1 MVDDQAFK
9 ASWIKRAGTT
19 TIQQRVKGTLS
30 LTNLQPSR
38 LPLCTT
44 SVLPLT
50 HVCGQLVLPPLPP
63 ARNFCSYCCCRRRW
77 GGEASD
83 VLVLPRLRLLV
94 LVFCSH
100 EEAPT
105 GMDGRVHTLNPL
117 LLLFLWQWACRIM
130 LRLRPVLHFIST
142 TLFRINIGEYA
153 KTKRTMPPNM
163 NNSYTVFLQ
172 ISGWSSFPP

>member
-1 MVDDQAFK
+1 
-9 ASWIKRAGTT
+9 
-19 TIQQRVKGTLS
+19 
-30 LTNLQPSR
+30 
-38 LPLCTT
+38 
-44 SVLPLT
+44 
-50 HVCGQLVLPPLPP
+50 LVLPPLPP

-100 EEAPT
+100 EAPT

-130 LRLRPVLHFIST
+130 LRLRPVLHFTST
-142 TLFRINIGEYA
+142 NLFRINIGEYA
-153 KTKRTMPPNM
+153 KTKRTMRPNM
-163 NNSYTVFLQ
+163 DNS
-172 ISGWSSFPP
+172 